1 MRKRRVRDIDSGRKI
16 DQGSVDRRHIL
27 KDREREVI
35 EEEYGIRGVTCTEKS
50 QRRCKEKRV
59 LENEKRGSGNR
70 IRYLEYMRRNKDVV
84 YTEETTSTRNTD
96 GWQKL

>member
-35 EEEYGIRGVTCTEKS
+35 EEAYGIKGVTCTEKS
-50 QRRCKEKRV
+50 QRQCKAKRV
-59 LENEKRGSGNR
+59 LENENRESGNR

-96 GWQKL
+96 GWHKL